1 MPTYAIYGEKQ
12 RNVRAITGAKAGTAY
27 AYVVN
32 GSGGSFRRK
41 KPPTSLIE
49 NVTGHSVFRNTTT
62 GRELSVIKPGEP
74 TWTGDY
80 LIKIESSAVVGQ
92 TASGVVLSQADI
104 DSLTAAVDAKL
115 RLRIKDAGWNAAT
128 AVAELPSTMRFLA
141 QSVREMWDYYRL
153 ARKGDFLRLS
163 ELYRQRNQRGERYK
177 PMPVRVANRYL
188 AFRMAVRPLVSDIDS
203 AVKQIYGSSPS
214 ALIRAVSARDS
225 IYGRSVEE
233 FLWQGNPIYPR
244 INIRDDTYEIR
255 RKVYIRVDPSIAAY
269 KQLGFTNLAAVLWE
283 LTPYSFLVDRVLPLG
298 NLIRGLDAY
307 AGVSRISDY
316 RVHKRDNEG
325 VAAVNDCFVK
335 TKGESY
341 SRQANV
347 GLPGV
352 LASMGGYK
360 PSATALGLGDA
371 LAILVQL
378 RNKRPVNGF

>member
-1 MPTYAIYGEKQ
+1 MATYAEYGNKQ
-12 RNVRAITGAKAGTAY
+12 YNVRAQTGARPGTAY
-27 AYVVN
+27 TWSAT
-32 GSGGSFRRK
+32 GSRGSIPRP
-41 KPPTSLIE
+41 KPLTSLIE
-49 NVTGHSVFRNTTT
+49 NVTGHSVFRNTTSAH
-62 GRELSVIKPGEP
+62 ELTVVRPGDP

-80 LIKIESSAVVGQ
+80 QIQMESSMVVGTQ
-92 TASGVVLSQADI
+92 SSGVVLDQASI
-104 DSLTAAVDAKL
+104 NALIQAVDAKI
-115 RLRIKDAGWNAAT
+115 RLRIKDSTWNAAT

-177 PMPVRVANRYL
+177 PLPVRVANRYL
-188 AFRMAVRPLVSDIDS
+188 AFRMAVRPLVSDIDG
-203 AVKQIYGSSPS
+203 AVKHLYASEPVS
-214 ALIRAVSARDS
+214 LIRSVSARDT
-225 IYGRSVEE
+225 IGGRLVEE
-233 FLWQGNPIYPR
+233 SLWQGNPVYPR
-244 INIRDDTYEIR
+244 IIVRQDNYEVR
-255 RKVYIRVDPSIAAY
+255 RKVYIRVDPSVAAY

-307 AGVSRISDY
+307 AGVGRISDY

-325 VAAVNDCFVK
+325 TTAVRDCFVK

-341 SRQANV
+341 SRQANL
-347 GLPGV
+347 GLPGAI
-352 LASMGGYK
+352 ASMGGYQ
-360 PSATALGLGDA
+360 PSISASGLGDA